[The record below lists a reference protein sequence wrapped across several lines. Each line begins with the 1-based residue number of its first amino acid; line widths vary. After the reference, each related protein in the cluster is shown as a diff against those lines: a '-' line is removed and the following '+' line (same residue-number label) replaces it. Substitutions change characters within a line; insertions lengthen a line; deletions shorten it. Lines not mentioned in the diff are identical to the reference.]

1 MEKAGKRPAW
11 KGPFGVEPFQ
21 SRCQPLGFD
30 HHAEPRPVVALS
42 LRAQAD
48 EAKRNGG
55 YLVQLRNSRMLKQIR
70 EEGPSGNCSREST
83 YMESFP
89 SDRKFAASDIFSLC
103 AWLST
108 KFPFGIC

>member
-1 MEKAGKRPAW
+1 
-11 KGPFGVEPFQ
+11 
-21 SRCQPLGFD
+21 
-30 HHAEPRPVVALS
+30 
-42 LRAQAD
+42 
-48 EAKRNGG
+48 
-55 YLVQLRNSRMLKQIR
+55 MLKQIR